1 VTALIALRP
10 RGPYHLRMSLGP
22 ARDGTVRV
30 RDGCAELVFA
40 TAAGPAHARVAQQ
53 SDGLLRIALDA
64 PDESCALDRLRFLLA
79 VDDDIE
85 PFLALAARDP
95 LLRAPVARA
104 RGLRAGRAGT
114 CLHALVRGLAGQLIT
129 AREAWRIERAI
140 VQRAGLAHAGMLLS
154 PTRDDLAR
162 LSAAQIAASGL
173 APRRASAL
181 VRVSRLLDLERLAAV
196 PPEAAASRLLREPQ
210 LGPWTVAT
218 VFLHGL
224 GRYDRGLVGDLGLI
238 KLCSSLLGRR
248 AEAEDTAD
256 LLAPYG
262 EWAGLASL
270 HLLRAPRVEHTPPAR
285 SARQAHASSA

>member
-30 RDGCAELVFA
+30 RDGRAELVFA
-40 TAAGPAHARVAQQ
+40 TDAGPAHARVAQQ
-53 SDGLLRIALDA
+53 SDGILRIALDA
-64 PDESCALDRLRFLLA
+64 ADEGSALDRLRFLLA
-79 VDDDIE
+79 VDDDIA
-85 PFLALAARDP
+85 PFLRLAARDR
-95 LLRAPVARA
+95 LLREPVARA
-104 RGLRAGRAGT
+104 AGLRAARVGT
-114 CLHALVRGLAGQLIT
+114 CLHALVRGMAGQLIT
-129 AREAWRIERAI
+129 AREAWDIERLI
-140 VQRAGLAHAGMLLS
+140 VRRAGIAHAGMWLS
-154 PTRDDLAR
+154 PGRDALGR

-181 VRVSRLLDLERLAAV
+181 VRVSRMLDLERLLAV
-196 PPEAAASRLLREPQ
+196 PSEAAASRLLREPQ

-270 HLLRAPRVEHTPPAR
+270 HLLRAPRVERQERAPRAR
-285 SARQAHASSA
+285 TASA

>member
-1 VTALIALRP
+1 MTALIELRP

-30 RDGCAELVFA
+30 RDGVAELAFA
-40 TAAGPAHARVAQQ
+40 TPGGPAHARVAQQ
-53 SDGLLRIALDA
+53 ADGALRIALDA
-64 PDESCALDRLRFLLA
+64 PDEPSALDRLRFLLA

-85 PFLALAARDP
+85 PFLAMAARDS
-95 LLRAPVARA
+95 LLREPVARA
-104 RGLRAGRAGT
+104 RGLRAARVGT

-129 AREAWRIERAI
+129 AREAWDIERVI
-140 VQRAGLAHAGMLLS
+140 VQRAGLAHAGLRLS
-154 PTRDDLAR
+154 PGRDDLAR
-162 LSAAQIAASGL
+162 LSAAQIASSGL

-181 VRVSRLLDLERLAAV
+181 VRVSRMLDLERLLGV
-196 PPEAAASRLLREPQ
+196 PSEAAASRLLREPQ

-238 KLCSSLLGRR
+238 KLCSALLGRR

-270 HLLRAPRVEHTPPAR
+270 HLLRAPRVERQERAPRAR
-285 SARQAHASSA
+285 TASA

>member
-1 VTALIALRP
+1 VTALIELRP

-64 PDESCALDRLRFLLA
+64 PDEGSALDRLRFLLA

-85 PFLALAARDP
+85 PFLALAARDR
-95 LLRAPVARA
+95 LLREPVARA
-104 RGLRAGRAGT
+104 RGLRAGRVGT
-114 CLHALVRGLAGQLIT
+114 CLHALVRGFAGQLIT
-129 AREAWRIERAI
+129 TREAWSIERAI
-140 VQRAGLAHAGMLLS
+140 VRRAGLAHAGMRLS
-154 PTRDDLAR
+154 PRRDDLAR
-162 LSAAQIAASGL
+162 LSAAEIAASGL

-181 VRVSRLLDLERLAAV
+181 VRTSRMLDLERLVAV
-196 PPEAAASRLLREPQ
+196 APDAAAKRLLREPQ
-210 LGPWTVAT
+210 LGPWTVAH

-256 LLAPYG
+256 LLARYG

-270 HLLRAPRVEHTPPAR
+270 HLLRAPRVERQERAPRAR
-285 SARQAHASSA
+285 IASA

>member
-1 VTALIALRP
+1 MTALIQLRP

-30 RDGCAELVFA
+30 RDGCAELAFA
-40 TAAGPAHARVAQQ
+40 TLAGPAHARVAQQ

-64 PDESCALDRLRFLLA
+64 PDEACALDRLRFLLA
-79 VDDDIE
+79 VDDDIA

-95 LLRAPVARA
+95 LLREPVARA
-104 RGLRAGRAGT
+104 RGLRAGRVGT
-114 CLHALVRGLAGQLIT
+114 CLHALVRGMAGQLIT
-129 AREAWRIERAI
+129 AREAWSIERAI
-140 VQRAGLAHAGMLLS
+140 VQRTGPAHAGMRLS
-154 PTRDDLAR
+154 PGRADLAR

-181 VRVSRLLDLERLAAV
+181 ARVSRTLDLERLLSV
-196 PPEAAASRLLREPQ
+196 PSQAAASRLLREPQ

-248 AEAEDTAD
+248 AEVEDTAA
-256 LLAPYG
+256 LLARYG

-270 HLLRAPRVEHTPPAR
+270 HLLRAEVPAR
-285 SARQAHASSA
+285 QERARRARTALA

>member
-1 VTALIALRP
+1 MRALIELRP
-10 RGPYHLRMSLGP
+10 RAPYHLRMSLGP

-30 RDGCAELVFA
+30 RDGCAELAFA

-53 SDGLLRIALDA
+53 RDGLLRIALDA
-64 PDESCALDRLRFLLA
+64 PDEGCALDRLRFLLA
-79 VDDDIE
+79 VDDDIQ

-104 RGLRAGRAGT
+104 RGLRAGRVGT
-114 CLHALVRGLAGQLIT
+114 CLHALVRALAGQLIT
-129 AREAWRIERAI
+129 TREAWSIERAI
-140 VQRAGLAHAGMLLS
+140 VRRAGIAHAGMLLS
-154 PTRDDLAR
+154 PGRDDLAR

-181 VRVSRLLDLERLAAV
+181 VRVSRMLDLERLADA
-196 PPEAAASRLLREPQ
+196 PSAAAANRLLREPQ

-248 AEAEDTAD
+248 AEVEDTAN
-256 LLAPYG
+256 LLARYG
-262 EWAGLASL
+262 DWAGLASL
-270 HLLRAPRVEHTPPAR
+270 HLLRAPRVERQEWAPRAR
-285 SARQAHASSA
+285 TASA

>member
-1 VTALIALRP
+1 VTALIELRP

-30 RDGCAELVFA
+30 RDGAAELAFA
-40 TAAGPAHARVAQQ
+40 TAAGPAFARVAQQ
-53 SDGLLRIALDA
+53 ADGHLRIALDA
-64 PDESCALDRLRFLLA
+64 PDEPSALDRLRFLLA
-79 VDDDIE
+79 VDDDIAA
-85 PFLALAARDP
+85 FLALAERDS
-95 LLRAPVARA
+95 LLREPVARA
-104 RGLRAGRAGT
+104 RGLRAGRVGT
-114 CLHALVRGLAGQLIT
+114 CLHALVRAMAGQLIT
-129 AREAWRIERAI
+129 TREAWRIEREI
-140 VQRAGLAHAGMLLS
+140 VRRAGAAHAGMLLS
-154 PTRDDLAR
+154 PSRDDLAR

-181 VRVSRLLDLERLAAV
+181 VRVSRTLDLERLAGV
-196 PPEAAASRLLREPQ
+196 EPDAAAARLLREPQ
-210 LGPWTVAT
+210 LGPWTVGT

-248 AEAEDTAD
+248 AESEDTAA

-270 HLLRAPRVEHTPPAR
+270 HLLR
-285 SARQAHASSA
+285 SAIHVRQVRAV

>member
-1 VTALIALRP
+1 MTALIELLP

-30 RDGCAELVFA
+30 RDGVAELAFA
-40 TAAGPAHARVAQQ
+40 TLAGPAYARIAQQ
-53 SDGLLRIALDA
+53 RDGVLRIALDA
-64 PDESCALDRLRFLLA
+64 PDEPCALDRLRFLLA
-79 VDDDIE
+79 VDDDIA
-85 PFLALAARDP
+85 PFLALAARDS
-95 LLRAPVARA
+95 LLRGPVARA
-104 RGLRAGRAGT
+104 RGLRAARVGT
-114 CLHALVRGLAGQLIT
+114 CLHALVRGFAGQLIT
-129 AREAWRIERAI
+129 AREAWTIERLI
-140 VQRAGLAHAGMLLS
+140 VQRAGPAHAGMRLS
-154 PTRDDLAR
+154 PGRDELAR
-162 LSAAQIAASGL
+162 LSAAQIAATGL

-181 VRVSRLLDLERLAAV
+181 ARVARTLDLERLLAV
-196 PPEAAASRLLREPQ
+196 PSEAAASRLLREPQ

-238 KLCSSLLGRR
+238 KLCTALLGRR

-270 HLLRAPRVEHTPPAR
+270 HLLRAPCVERQERAPRAR
-285 SARQAHASSA
+285 TASA

>member
-1 VTALIALRP
+1 VTALIELRP

-30 RDGCAELVFA
+30 RDGIAELAFA
-40 TAAGPAHARVAQQ
+40 TLAGPAFARVAQQ
-53 SDGLLRIALDA
+53 ADGALRIALDA
-64 PDESCALDRLRFLLA
+64 PDEACALDRLRFLLA

-85 PFLALAARDP
+85 PFLAMAARDT
-95 LLRAPVARA
+95 LLREPVARA
-104 RGLRAGRAGT
+104 RGLRAGRVGT
-114 CLHALVRGLAGQLIT
+114 CLHALVRAMAGQLIT
-129 AREAWRIERAI
+129 TREAWQIERAI
-140 VQRAGLAHAGMLLS
+140 VQRAGAAHAGLRLS
-154 PTRDDLAR
+154 PARDDLGR

-181 VRVSRLLDLERLAAV
+181 VRVSRTLDLERLLAV
-196 PPEAAASRLLREPQ
+196 PSEAAASRLLREPQ

-248 AEAEDTAD
+248 AEAEDTAE

-262 EWAGLASL
+262 QWAGLASL
-270 HLLRAPRVEHTPPAR
+270 HLLRAPRVERQERAPRAR
-285 SARQAHASSA
+285 TASA